1 MGTKFE
7 IKEICIDCILILN
20 RKNYHSDE
28 IRKLYAPFLA
38 DSDVDGGVAH
48 DVNGFGTDLLLGTLP
63 PPAAPPVALLLAG
76 TFTGETGGVFLGI
89 LVVAPPDPT
98 FLVGDSPTGCCVF
111 SSTPLSWSPSV
122 NRKFMKMTYMLS
134 ELYGY
139 YCREANI

>member
-1 MGTKFE
+1 MPKRLEF
-7 IKEICIDCILILN
+7 
-20 RKNYHSDE
+20 HSDE

-38 DSDVDGGVAH
+38 DSDVDGGVAQ

-111 SSTPLSWSPSV
+111 SSTPLSWSPS
-122 NRKFMKMTYMLS
+122 
-134 ELYGY
+134 
-139 YCREANI
+139 ANINFLKIIYSSRIKIYIHIKSMTRVWLHFINNIF